1 MSAPHYILRNY
12 RPDDFNSYVQLHV
25 EAERLDGAG
34 YCTSPRVL
42 REGLGRP
49 NYSPESDLFVAE
61 AGGKVIGYMNVTPE
75 LGIGRVVLNCLVH
88 PEYRR
93 KGLATRLYYD
103 AERRASSLGARVV
116 QGSIPGDNVAAR
128 NLLSGLGFRL
138 ARRFLELRLE
148 LSEVE
153 MVDAKHIALD
163 CRPLRRGEE
172 DKLAEIQNRSFAGTW
187 GYHPN
192 TVEEIAYRVGLS
204 DCCPEGII
212 LVYEGGQPVGYCWAT
227 IDVEGNTAAGTRKGR
242 IHMLGVVPDYRG
254 KGLGR
259 RALLAGL
266 SYLGGR
272 GIEVAEVTV
281 DSENKEACA
290 LYESV
295 GFKIWSTTAWYEKA
309 LD

>member
-1 MSAPHYILRNY
+1 MLRNY

-61 AGGKVIGYMNVTPE
+61 ARGKVIGYMNVTPE

-116 QGSIPGDNVAAR
+116 QGGIPGDNVAAR
-128 NLLSGLGFRL
+128 NLLSRLGFRL

-172 DKLAEIQNRSFAGTW
+172 DRLVEIQNRSFAGTW

-204 DCCPEGII
+204 DSCAEGII
-212 LVYEGGQPVGYCWAT
+212 LVYEVGQPVGYCWAT
-227 IDVEGNTAAGTRKGR
+227 IGVEGNTAPGTRKGR
-242 IHMLGVVPDYRG
+242 IHMLGVVPEYRG

-272 GIEVAEVTV
+272 GIEVVEVTV
-281 DSENKEACA
+281 DSENKKARA

-295 GFKIWSTTAWYEKA
+295 GFKIWSTTTWYEKA